1 MSVFYI
7 LGAILGLGLLIVVH
21 EAGHFVVARLCGMR
35 VERFSIGFGPGI
47 LRWRSKGGT
56 LFQVA
61 PIPFGGFVE
70 IKGMAIAE
78 DVEPDDHKAY
88 PNRPV
93 WQRIATIFAGPGTNW
108 LTAIVL
114 AFALFTCA
122 GIPEST
128 AYYGVDNVSADSKA
142 AGKLLPGDRILAIN
156 GQPLFMQAPDGAP
169 QPHLCV
175 VTARLGDPKSPAPP
189 PAKVTVLR
197 NGQRA
202 DVELLP
208 TLFTPTVDETGA
220 VWRFYSL
227 PDPRVP
233 KECQGP
239 RYRLGIEFEEHRDRV
254 DVGVVESAGHA
265 FAWPAR
271 IAKQH
276 VTGLVMVIR
285 GQAEGELVGPVGITS
300 GIKKQI
306 EAGWISAV
314 SVLIFLNVLLAI
326 MNLLPLPGLDGG
338 RLAFLGYEL
347 VTRRRANAKV
357 ETTVHMVGILFL
369 MVVLVMVTFKECRAL
384 L

>member
-1 MSVFYI
+1 MSAFYI

-21 EAGHFVVARLCGMR
+21 EAGHFIVARLCGMR
-35 VERFSIGFGPGI
+35 VERFSIGFGPAV
-47 LRWRSKGGT
+47 LRWRTRAGT
-56 LFQVA
+56 LFQLA

-78 DVEPDDHKAY
+78 DVEPDDKAAY

-93 WQRIATIFAGPGTNW
+93 WQRIATIFAGPATNW
-108 LTAIVL
+108 LTAVVL
-114 AFALFTCA
+114 AFGLFTCA

-128 AYYGVDNVSADSKA
+128 AYFGVNELSPDFDA
-142 AGKLLPGDRILAIN
+142 ATKLKKGDRLIAIN
-156 GQPLFMQAPDGAP
+156 DKPIYYQSPDGSFV
-169 QPHLCV
+169 QLCT
-175 VTARLGDPKSPAPP
+175 VTSKLGPN
-189 PAKVTVLR
+189 PAKVSIVR
-197 NGQRA
+197 DGQPM
-202 DVELLP
+202 DVMI
-208 TLFTPTVDETGA
+208 TPKFDEVKGETPNPKG
-220 VWRFYSL
+220 
-227 PDPRVP
+227 P

-239 RYRLGIEFEEHRDRV
+239 RYLLGIERYQEQRERV
-254 DVGVVESAGHA
+254 DVGIFTAAGHA
-265 FAWPAR
+265 VSWPAR

-276 VTGLVMVIR
+276 VTGLAMVIS
-285 GQAEGELVGPVGITS
+285 GQVEGELVGPVGITG

-306 EAGWISAV
+306 EAGWISAI
-314 SVLIFLNVLLAI
+314 SVLIFLNVVLAI

-357 ETTVHMVGILFL
+357 ETTIHMVGIMIL